1 MPAPLR
7 LCVCARLLLPQLH
20 RVDSRI
26 ERVGHLDE
34 VEHARL
40 RRETTRDDPRLPKI
54 APRLPDQTGH
64 APSPPS
70 AASAAAFRFAAPS
83 NASPPG
89 SPEAEVC
96 GWTRQRVCQRA
107 CGVSG
112 RHGGRSSGAEAVSE
126 ATSEASR
133 RRLKSPAPRRLGR
146 THLHPQSPSTTGS
159 RTKSC
164 KRRRQSRPA
173 HPRHPAAGSRLG
185 KRFREGSEKVPRR
198 SRELARKSGL
208 SARSPCQISAR
219 SWLDLGYISPRSDQR
234 ELRSKT
240 GPKVPKK
247 PPAAA

>member
-1 MPAPLR
+1 MPR
-7 LCVCARLLLPQLH
+7 Q
-20 RVDSRI
+20 SR
-26 ERVGHLDE
+26 RQP
-34 VEHARL
+34 
-40 RRETTRDDPRLPKI
+40 RRCL
-54 APRLPDQTGH
+54 G
-64 APSPPS
+64 
-70 AASAAAFRFAAPS
+70 
-83 NASPPG
+83 
-89 SPEAEVC
+89 
-96 GWTRQRVCQRA
+96 
-107 CGVSG
+107 GV
-112 RHGGRSSGAEAVSE
+112 
-126 ATSEASR
+126 SEASR
-133 RRLKSPAPRRLGR
+133 RRLGGVLEVSRRRLGGKSPAPRRLGR

-198 SRELARKSGL
+198 FRELARKSGL

-247 PPAAA
+247 PPAAASSAVGTVSSNSSSESNSRLRV

>member
-1 MPAPLR
+1 M
-7 LCVCARLLLPQLH
+7 
-20 RVDSRI
+20 DSRI

-40 RRETTRDDPRLPKI
+40 RKETTRDDPRLPEI
-54 APRLPDQTGH
+54 APRLPDQAGH

-96 GWTRQRVCQRA
+96 DWTRQRVCQRA

-133 RRLKSPAPRRLGR
+133 RRLGGVSEAFWRCLGGVWEANLPRRVVWVELICIRKVPPRLEVEPKVVKGGDS
-146 THLHPQSPSTTGS
+146 LV
-159 RTKSC
+159 
-164 KRRRQSRPA
+164 RRILATQQRAAAWASASERV
-173 HPRHPAAGSRLG
+173 PR
-185 KRFREGSEKVPRR
+185 RFREGPESWRESQASQLDPPAR
-198 SRELARKSGL
+198 SR
-208 SARSPCQISAR
+208 P
-219 SWLDLGYISPRSDQR
+219 DLG
-234 ELRSKT
+234 
-240 GPKVPKK
+240 
-247 PPAAA
+247 